1 MERIS
6 YEDGN
11 VSKTLHKSDETGPRP
26 VAALLELAG

>member
-11 VSKTLHKSDETGPRP
+11 VSKTLHKSDETGPHSV
-26 VAALLELAG
+26 VARFELVG